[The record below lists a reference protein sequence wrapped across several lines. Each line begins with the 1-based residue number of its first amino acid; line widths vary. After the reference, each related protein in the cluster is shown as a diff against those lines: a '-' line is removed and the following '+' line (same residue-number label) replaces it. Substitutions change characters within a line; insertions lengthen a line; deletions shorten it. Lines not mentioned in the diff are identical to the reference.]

1 MDAQDLGELV
11 FLPTFEP
18 GSGDPLHGAW
28 VAAAACARDAYI
40 EWRQSRT
47 ALTYASYVAAAD
59 QADAAQDALARR
71 QRASRAAL

>member
-18 GSGDPLHGAW
+18 TGDDPLHGAW
-28 VAAAACARDAYI
+28 IAAAARARDAYVD
-40 EWRQSRT
+40 WRQSRT
-47 ALTYASYVAAAD
+47 ALTHAAYVAAAD

-71 QRASRAAL
+71 QRAAAAGM